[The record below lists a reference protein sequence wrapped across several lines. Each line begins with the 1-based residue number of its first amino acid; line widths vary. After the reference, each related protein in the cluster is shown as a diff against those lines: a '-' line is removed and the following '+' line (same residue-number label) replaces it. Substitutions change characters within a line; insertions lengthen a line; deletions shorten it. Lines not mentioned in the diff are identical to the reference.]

1 MEPTKSNSS
10 SILRKILFG
19 LLGVVLVALVITFLV
34 FSFTYSEGSRA
45 GVIIKFSKKGYV
57 FKTYEGELNLGGMG
71 NVPNT
76 AQFNQIWE
84 FSVKDQKV
92 ANELMG
98 LEGRKVSLHYKEK
111 IKNLPWQGETVYFVD
126 GVEVLNE

>member
-1 MEPTKSNSS
+1 MLENKPNSS
-10 SILRKILFG
+10 SILRKILFVF
-19 LLGVVLVALVITFLV
+19 LGVAIVALLITFLV

-84 FSVKDQKV
+84 FSVKDQTV
-92 ANELMG
+92 ANKLMG

>member
-1 MEPTKSNSS
+1 MAENKSNSS

-19 LLGVVLVALVITFLV
+19 FLGIVLITFVITFLV

-76 AQFNQIWE
+76 AQFNQTWE
-84 FSVKDQKV
+84 FSVKDQHI
-92 ANELMG
+92 ADTLMG

-111 IKNLPWQGETVYFVD
+111 IKNLPWQGETKYFVD